1 MFLLHCVSHLCPRSR
16 SFRKEKLLSGILYL
30 HRITD
35 NRMAGTPLKNL
46 RVFRKLCGRDA
57 LGKVHLT
64 TTMWDDVDQSVGERR
79 LDELKTDYWKAM
91 IMHGAQIAR
100 CRSDDDSSKIIQRIV
115 GQEAA
120 RKVLLLQEEMAD
132 LKKELEETE
141 AGQELYS
148 QLERLVERHV
158 VLLRRIDKERK
169 AASEASVLVELQT
182 EYNDLR
188 VQIDDKLR
196 QMQGPKL
203 SRLQNLLGCISW
215 NEE

>member
-46 RVFRKLCGRDA
+46 RVFRKLCGKDA
-57 LGKVHLT
+57 LGKVYLT

-79 LDELKTDYWKAM
+79 FDELKTDHWKAM
-91 IMHGAQIAR
+91 IMHGAKIAR
-100 CRSDDDSSKIIQRIV
+100 CRSDDESPKRIIQQILD
-115 GQEAA
+115 QEAA

-188 VQIDDKLR
+188 VQRDRK
-196 QMQGPKL
+196 
-203 SRLQNLLGCISW
+203 SVV
-215 NEE
+215 

>member
-46 RVFRKLCGRDA
+46 RVFRKLCGKDA
-57 LGKVHLT
+57 LGKVYLT
-64 TTMWDDVDQSVGERR
+64 TTMWDEVDQSVGERR

-91 IMHGAQIAR
+91 VIQGAQIAR
-100 CRSDDDSSKIIQRIV
+100 CRSDDDSPKRIIQQIV

-132 LKKELEETE
+132 LKKELKETE

-148 QLERLVERHV
+148 QLDKLVEKQML
-158 VLLRRIDKERK
+158 LLRRIDEERK
-169 AASEASVLVELQT
+169 AASEESALVELQT

-196 QMQGPKL
+196 QMQVLKL
-203 SRLQNLLGCISW
+203 SRFKNLLRFLSRK
-215 NEE
+215 